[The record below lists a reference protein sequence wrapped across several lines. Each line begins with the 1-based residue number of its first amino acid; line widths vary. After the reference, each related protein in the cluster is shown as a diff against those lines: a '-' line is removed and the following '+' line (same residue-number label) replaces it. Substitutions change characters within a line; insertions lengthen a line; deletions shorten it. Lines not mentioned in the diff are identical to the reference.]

1 MKLFINPTD
10 HRLRAGW
17 RLLIHS
23 LLVVLITL
31 IMGSGLLLLNTLI
44 KGANIAFLQEGSIAA
59 NSSLT
64 LYSEFAFACG
74 VTFAT
79 FIARRWL
86 DRRSFLSLGF
96 YFKWKAILEILIGI
110 LIAGTMMGFIYIL
123 EWGLGWIDFQG
134 YGWQFLD
141 SRKLF
146 TDCGLVFILFILV
159 GWTEELLS
167 RGYHLQTLSEGLN
180 RTWGVILS
188 ALIFALLHQDNPA
201 FSISAFIGLF
211 ISGLFFCYAYYQRM
225 NLWLPIGIHIGWNF
239 FEGTVFGFQVSGLTD
254 LPRLIYQSTK
264 GINIVTGGA
273 FGPEAGLI
281 LLPALLLGVLLIRLW
296 AKSEFVNN
304 PSPQADTHLG

>member
-1 MKLFINPTD
+1 MKLFINPTER
-10 HRLRAGW
+10 RLRSGW

-23 LLVVLITL
+23 ILVIIITL
-31 IMGSGLLLLNTLI
+31 IIGGGLLLINTVI
-44 KGANIAFLQEGSIAA
+44 KGVNIAVLQEGSVAA

-64 LYSEFAFACG
+64 IFSEFAFACG
-74 VTFAT
+74 VTIAT
-79 FIARRWL
+79 LIARRWL

-96 YFKWKAILEILIGI
+96 YFKWNALLEITVGI
-110 LIAGTMMGFIYIL
+110 LIAGLMMGLIYL
-123 EWGLGWIDFQG
+123 FEWSLGWIDFQG

-141 SRKLF
+141 GRKLIAG
-146 TDCGLVFILFILV
+146 CGLTFILFIMV

-201 FSISAFIGLF
+201 FSVSAFIGLF

-225 NLWLPIGIHIGWNF
+225 NLWLPIGLHIGWNF

-254 LPRLIYQSTK
+254 LPRLIYQSSR
-264 GINIVTGGA
+264 GIDTVTGGA

-281 LLPALLLGVLLIRLW
+281 LLPALLLGVLLIWLW
-296 AKSEFVNN
+296 GKSTSVKTH
-304 PSPQADTHLG
+304 SPQTDPHLR